1 MKKTLK
7 NHFFDKFKWSN
18 IFILNLKRSMVFI
31 VIPLIAI
38 NILSMVYYY
47 KNISLEYSSSSNQIL
62 SSVENVISKTIVEC
76 ENIFNIISKE
86 QGLDLLM
93 RTERIESLTGSRA
106 TPLIGLKNILETQT
120 IYSGNIISIDIYS
133 YKADYVL
140 SSIESG
146 KINFITNKPWYN
158 TDSDEL
164 FYMVKNG
171 DSYCVCYNVVSN
183 TQKVGLII
191 FNIDITSLEAAYMH
205 LSDKNC
211 DLILSGK
218 DKSVFYTSDKALS
231 KSTDFDIFGTET
243 IIRQKNKFTEVHSTT
258 NDVFIKLVVEH
269 KQPIFSQLI
278 FMTLSSL
285 IIMLMLSF
293 VFAYILSKQL
303 YRSIQEIALTINDVN
318 SDNSPERVT
327 DEIGY
332 INQNILNMKRKN
344 QMLEQELVKS
354 FIELKKMQ
362 TKTMQMQFTPHFL
375 FNALNTLNASIM
387 LKLGVNNPESKSI
400 ETIAEMLASSL
411 DITNYMVT
419 VKEEIDYCKKY
430 VKIQS
435 FISNNNFDIK
445 WDIADDVLNFMT
457 VKFSLQPLIENA
469 FKHGIRH
476 LQNKE
481 RGSLSVHAY
490 SDGKN
495 LVFKIENNGPT
506 PDADK
511 VKSLNDMLS
520 SSVNA
525 DKKHVGLFNVN
536 KRIHLIFGDDYG
548 CSIHVQNGLTLLKVV
563 IPITTDTDVF
573 KE

>member
-62 SSVENVISKTIVEC
+62 SSVENVISKTIAEC
-76 ENIFNIISKE
+76 ENIFNIINKE

-106 TPLIGLKNILETQT
+106 TPLIDLKNILETQT
-120 IYSGNIISIDIYS
+120 LYSGNIISIDIYS

-171 DSYCVCYNVVSN
+171 GSFCVCYNVVSN

-218 DKSVFYTSDKALS
+218 DKAVFYTSDKALS

-258 NDVFIKLVVEH
+258 NNVFIKLVVEH

>member
-62 SSVENVISKTIVEC
+62 SSVENVISKTIAEC
-76 ENIFNIISKE
+76 ENIFNIINKE

-106 TPLIGLKNILETQT
+106 TPLIDLKNILETQT
-120 IYSGNIISIDIYS
+120 LYSGNIISIDIYS

-171 DSYCVCYNVVSN
+171 GSFCVCYNVVSN

-218 DKSVFYTSDKALS
+218 DKAVFYTSDKALS

-258 NDVFIKLVVEH
+258 NNVFIKLVVEH

-278 FMTLSSL
+278 FMMLSSL
-285 IIMLMLSF
+285 ILLVILSF

-411 DITNYMVT
+411 DITNYMIT

-476 LQNKE
+476 LQNKV
-481 RGSLSVHAY
+481 RGHLSVHAR

>member
-62 SSVENVISKTIVEC
+62 SSVENVISKTTAEC

-205 LSDKNC
+205 LSDKDC

-218 DKSVFYTSDKALS
+218 DKAVFYTSDKALS
-231 KSTDFDIFGTET
+231 ESTDFDIFGTET
-243 IIRQKNKFTEVHSTT
+243 IIHQKNKFTEVYSTT

-387 LKLGVNNPESKSI
+387 LKLGVNTPESKSI

-435 FISNNNFDIK
+435 FISNNNSDIK
-445 WDIADDVLNFMT
+445 WDIADDVLNLMT

-476 LQNKE
+476 LQNKA
-481 RGSLSVHAY
+481 RGSLSVHAH

-520 SSVNA
+520 SSVSA

>member
-1 MKKTLK
+1 MKKTLE
-7 NHFFDKFKWSN
+7 NHFFDKFRWSN
-18 IFILNLKRSMVFI
+18 IFILNLKRSMALI

-38 NILSMVYYY
+38 NMLSTVYYY
-47 KNISLEYSSSSNQIL
+47 QNITLEYSSSSKQIL
-62 SSVENVISKTIVEC
+62 SSVENVISNTMLEC

-86 QGLDLLM
+86 QGFNTLM
-93 RTERIESLTGSRA
+93 QTERIESLTGSRA
-106 TPLIGLKNILETQT
+106 KPVRDLKDMLGMQT
-120 IYSGNIISIDIYS
+120 IYSGNISSIDIYS

-140 SSIESG
+140 SSAGSG

-171 DSYCVCYNVVSN
+171 DSFCVCYNVVSN
-183 TQKVGLII
+183 MQKIGLII
-191 FNIDITSLEAAYMH
+191 FNIDITSLEAVYKH
-205 LSDKNC
+205 SSERNCDLVLSDK
-211 DLILSGK
+211 
-218 DKSVFYTSDKALS
+218 DKAVFYASDAALS
-231 KSTDFDIFGTET
+231 ESTDFDLFDVET
-243 IIRQKNKFTEVHSTT
+243 GIRQKNKFTEVCSSV
-258 NDVFIKLVVEH
+258 NDVLVKLTVEH
-269 KQPIFSQLI
+269 TRPIFSQLI

-285 IIMLMLSF
+285 MLMVILSF

-303 YRSIQEIALTINDVN
+303 YRSIQEIAITINDVN
-318 SDNSPERVT
+318 SENAPERVT
-327 DEIGY
+327 DEIAY
-332 INQNILNMKRKN
+332 INQNILSMKSKN

-354 FIELKKMQ
+354 FVELKKMQ
-362 TKTMQMQFTPHFL
+362 TKTLQMQFTPHFL
-375 FNALNTLNASIM
+375 FNALNSLNASIM
-387 LKLGVNNPESKSI
+387 LKLGVNNPESASI
-400 ETIAEMLASSL
+400 EAIAEMLTASL
-411 DITNYMVT
+411 DVTNYIVT
-419 VKEEIDYCKKY
+419 VKEEIDHCKKY

-435 FISNNNFDIK
+435 FISNNNFDMV

-476 LQNKE
+476 LQNKV
-481 RGSLSVHAY
+481 RGSLCVRAG

-511 VKSLNDMLS
+511 VKSLNHMLS
-520 SSVNA
+520 SSVNS
-525 DKKHVGLFNVN
+525 DKNHVGLFNVN
-536 KRIHLIFGDDYG
+536 KRIHLIFGNEYG
-548 CSIHVQNGLTLLKVV
+548 CSIDVQNGLTVLKVV

>member
-1 MKKTLK
+1 MKPTSK

-18 IFILNLKRSMVFI
+18 IFILNLKRSMALI
-31 VIPLIAI
+31 AIPLIAI
-38 NILSMVYYY
+38 NILSMTYYY

-62 SSVENVISKTIVEC
+62 SSVENIISKTITEC

-86 QGLDLLM
+86 QGLSLLM
-93 RTERIESLTGSRA
+93 QTERIESLTGSRA
-106 TPLIGLKNILETQT
+106 TPLMDLKNMLETQI
-120 IYSGNIISIDIYS
+120 IYSGSISSIDIYS
-133 YKADYVL
+133 YNADYVL
-140 SSIESG
+140 SSDRSG

-171 DSYCVCYNVVSN
+171 DSFCVCYNVVSN
-183 TQKVGLII
+183 TQKTGLVI
-191 FNIDITSLEAAYMH
+191 FNIDITSLEMAYMD
-205 LSDKNC
+205 LAGKNC

-218 DKSVFYTSDKALS
+218 DKAVFYSSDETLS

-243 IIRQKNKFTEVHSTT
+243 RIRQKNKFTEVYSAT

-269 KQPIFSQLI
+269 THPIFSQLI
-278 FMTLSSL
+278 FMMLLSL
-285 IIMLMLSF
+285 ILMAILSF

-327 DEIGY
+327 DEIAY
-332 INQNILNMKRKN
+332 INQNILSMKRKN

-400 ETIAEMLASSL
+400 ETIAEMLTSSL
-411 DITNYMVT
+411 DTTNYMVT
-419 VKEEIDYCKKY
+419 VREEIDYCKKY

-435 FISNNNFDIK
+435 FISNNNFDIN
-445 WDIADDVLNFMT
+445 WDIQDDILNFMT

-476 LQNKE
+476 LQNKV
-481 RGSLSVHAY
+481 RGNLSICAHTE
-490 SDGKN
+490 GNN
-495 LVFKIENNGPT
+495 LVFKIENNGPI
-506 PDADK
+506 PDANK
-511 VKSLNDMLS
+511 IKELNDMLS

-525 DKKHVGLFNVN
+525 DKNHVGLFNVN
-536 KRIHLIFGDDYG
+536 KRIHLIFGDNYG
-548 CSIHVQNGLTLLKVV
+548 CSINVQNDLTVLKVV
-563 IPITTDTDVF
+563 IPITTNTDVF